1 MAHTRVGGRAERVI
15 DGLFRGDWIID
26 QEGRE
31 LMVTGNGQTGL
42 RLLDVKDRAVIW
54 QRAIPGLQGALPLF
68 SRDGRSMTMTVRESR
83 DRAAIHFVDV
93 ATGAS
98 RVVARLPF
106 NAIFRASLV
115 ENDTALIVN
124 RSDRISYIAMFD
136 RFWTSDP
143 R

>member
-1 MAHTRVGGRAERVI
+1 LLPRTTVRNVI

-31 LMVTGNGQTGL
+31 LMVTGNAQTGL
-42 RLLDVKDRAVIW
+42 RLLDVKARAVIW
-54 QRAIPGLQGALPLF
+54 ERAIPNLQAALPLF

-83 DRAAIHFVDV
+83 DRVAVHFVDV
-93 ATGAS
+93 STGAA

-115 ENDTALIVN
+115 ENGAALIVH